1 MVDILAIGSGAV
13 NAYRQALSTTSNNIA
28 NVNTPGYSR
37 RALSIG
43 ESFPVQEGIF
53 SFGTGS
59 QTEAVTRAYD
69 EFLERSL
76 RDAKSDLAIHEP
88 VIEYANRVIDIMATE
103 SASLANAMEDF
114 FNAAEQLSTDPRSN
128 ALRGDFLSSGEL
140 IAVRFNDLSLQ
151 VDKIAEEAEISFR
164 QSVDDLNALSVQLL
178 RVNEQ
183 LNRTSEID
191 KQPPTLLDQRD
202 VLLRDMSQLAKL
214 GVTELAN
221 GQVIVNFGGSGRGY
235 EIVTTTEAKAIGV
248 FATGEAAGS
257 DLRLI
262 LDPYGAKRP
271 MPSSPSGAIGGGVA
285 LNTEILR
292 PVRSGLDH
300 LARIFAAEA
309 NKIHRRGLDAR
320 GEFGGDLFRS
330 SAQFKAS
337 LDTANG
343 AISASARVVDPV
355 VAPTEALELIYKE
368 STDTWDVLDLT
379 TRERLGQIS
388 PGEKQELQGMSFS
401 MTGAPENGD
410 VVVFSP
416 VERPARTFEM
426 LVKDVDRVAV
436 SAAMRSNPGSAN
448 TSGVEAALQTI
459 PEDERPRGFEFGYA
473 VSSNTDNAIHE
484 DVSIVADGFRPAVHI
499 SRDTAGAQIKFDIA
513 ATGDQHIQILTREG
527 VYVAGTEK
535 LGMTQVNSLMSLDSG
550 FDGGGGFDDQ
560 YFNKTGTSAYL
571 NTEIEFGTQSKA
583 ETVSRPYL
591 DPDSGII
598 NDVSVTDPAIMI
610 SKPVLPTEVTKT
622 LIADAAI
629 NFSHTYYDPTDAS
642 ANSEGYVEGKIA
654 LEALDLNAL
663 KILDSSA
670 SSGDRISAADMAAYF
685 NKQFE
690 RLSNVNVMATA
701 QNRVISG
708 ELDNTKSLKIN
719 GVTITVT
726 ATDQISQLVQNIN
739 AKSGDTGVTA
749 STRDGGT
756 LVLTNTSGNEGKNIE
771 VGVSDSDDKISAI
784 GLLGVYGGTYS
795 ISATGEEKVSNAFT
809 SASEVLN
816 GGSAFVVTITR
827 AGNPSTVDVGPN
839 SDTPQGIVDA
849 INSQSGTTKVRATL
863 VADGAGQRIALHN
876 TSGVLTDFTVNTNI
890 KDYKPLNSQGV
901 PELDLDL
908 GFEDLNNRGVGLNK
922 PTEIALTI
930 SSTGKPADLGRLGF
944 ATEVLLDGP
953 AADDYAVFLTGT
965 GTVDTAIRAEKVSG
979 TTAASYPADSF
990 EIEFINAS
998 VYQITDIATSTVV
1011 ATRNYTVGDGISYQG
1026 IKVEFDDIPSIG
1038 DTFTIEP
1045 NTDGVGNNENMLSL
1059 IQLGKEPMIAGQT
1072 LTAAYRDLVAGTG
1085 SRAHLAELSRDAMT
1099 VVHDQADA
1107 TREAAVGVNLD
1118 EEAAD
1123 LIRFQQAYQA
1133 AAQVIQMSQRMFDTL
1148 IQAS

>member
-53 SFGTGS
+53 SFGSGS

-76 RDAKSDLAIHEP
+76 RDAKSDLAVHEP

-128 ALRGDFLSSGEL
+128 ALRGDFLSSGEV
-140 IAVRFNDLSLQ
+140 IAVRFNNLSLQ

-202 VLLRDMSQLAKL
+202 ALLREMSQLAKL
-214 GVTELAN
+214 GVTELPN
-221 GQVIVNFGGSGRGY
+221 GQVVVNFGGSGRGF
-235 EIVTTTEAKAIGV
+235 EIVTTTEAKAVGV

-262 LDPYGAKRP
+262 LDPYGAKRA
-271 MPSSPSGAIGGGVA
+271 MPSSPSGAIGGAVA

-300 LARIFAAEA
+300 LARTFAAEA
-309 NKIHRRGLDAR
+309 NKIHRLGLDAK

-330 SAQFKAS
+330 SAQFKSS

-343 AISASARVVDPV
+343 ALTVSATVVDPA

-368 STDTWDVLDLT
+368 ATDTWDVLDLT

-401 MTGAPENGD
+401 ITGAPENGD

-448 TSGVEAALQTI
+448 TSGVETSLNSI
-459 PEDERPRGFEFGYA
+459 PDDERPKGFEFGYELA
-473 VSSNTDNAIHE
+473 SSGEAYRE
-484 DVSIVADGFRPAVHI
+484 DVVVAADGFRPAVQI
-499 SRDTAGAQIKFDIA
+499 ARGTEGAQVRFDIS
-513 ATGDQHIQILTREG
+513 ATGDQQIQILTREG
-527 VYVAGTEK
+527 VYVAGTDK
-535 LGMTQVNSLMSLDSG
+535 LGQTEVNSLMSLDSG
-550 FDGGGGFDDQ
+550 FDGGGGFNDD
-560 YFNKTGTSAYL
+560 YFNKSGTSAYL
-571 NTEIEFGTQSKA
+571 DTEIRFGMLSKA
-583 ETVSRPYL
+583 EEVTRKSV
-591 DPDSGII
+591 DPGTGII
-598 NDVSVTDPAIMI
+598 NDLTVTEPALII
-610 SKPVLPTEVTKT
+610 SKPVSPAKVTQN
-622 LIADAAI
+622 LIAAGAI
-629 NFSHTYYDPTDAS
+629 NFSHTYYDPADAN
-642 ANSEGYVEGKIA
+642 ANSDGYVEGEIA
-654 LEALDLNAL
+654 LEALSLSAL
-663 KILDSSA
+663 QSVNPNF
-670 SSGDRISAADMAAYF
+670 SSGDRISAADMAKYF
-685 NKQFE
+685 NGQFD
-690 RLSNVNVMATA
+690 RLANTNVSATA
-701 QNRVISG
+701 QNTLMSG
-708 ELDNTKSLKIN
+708 EFDPSKSLTIN
-719 GVTITVT
+719 GVSVSHAVNADMSEMIQ
-726 ATDQISQLVQNIN
+726 AIN
-739 AKSGDTGVTA
+739 AVSGQTGVRAEWRTESA
-749 STRDGGT
+749 
-756 LVLTNTSGNEGKNIE
+756 LALTNTVGNEGDNIE
-771 VGVSDSDDKISAI
+771 IGHSNNDTTSA
-784 GLLGVYGGTYS
+784 LGVVKGIYAGTYS
-795 ISATGEEKVSNAFT
+795 IAAAGEEKVSNTFASATQVLNNGAAFT
-809 SASEVLN
+809 
-816 GGSAFVVTITR
+816 VTITR
-827 AGNPSTVDVGPN
+827 AGASLPVAINRG

-849 INSQSGTTKVRATL
+849 INAASSSTKVSATL
-863 VADGAGQRIALHN
+863 VDDNSGKRISLHN
-876 TSGVLTDFTVNTNI
+876 SGGVTSDFTISTNI
-890 KDYKPLNSQGV
+890 SGYTQLDSQGNSYQ
-901 PELDLDL
+901 DTDL
-908 GFEDLNNRGVGLNK
+908 GFEDLNNRNLGLNK

-930 SSTGKPADLGRLGF
+930 SSTGTPADLGRLGF
-944 ATEVLLDGP
+944 ATDVIIDGP
-953 AADDYAVFLTGT
+953 AANDYAVFLPGT
-965 GTVDTAIRAEKVSG
+965 GTVDTSLSSDK
-979 TTAASYPADSF
+979 TAGDTASRYPADSF
-990 EIEFINAS
+990 KIDFTSAS
-998 VYQITDIATSTVV
+998 VYKITDVATSTVV
-1011 ATRNYTVGDGISYQG
+1011 ATRTYSTGDSISYQG
-1026 IKVEFDDIPSIG
+1026 IQVEFDDIPSQG
-1038 DTFTIEP
+1038 DSFTIEP

-1072 LTAAYRDLVAGTG
+1072 FTAAYRDLVAGTG

-1099 VVHDQADA
+1099 VVHDQAEA

>member
-53 SFGTGS
+53 SFGTGA
-59 QTEAVTRAYD
+59 QTEAVARAYD

-76 RDAKSDLAIHEP
+76 RDAKSDLAVHEP

-202 VLLRDMSQLAKL
+202 SLLRDMSQLAKL

-235 EIVTTTEAKAIGV
+235 EIVTTTEAKAVGV

-271 MPSSPSGAIGGGVA
+271 MPSSPSGAIGGAVA

-300 LARIFAAEA
+300 LARTFAAEA
-309 NKIHRRGLDAR
+309 NKIHRRGLDAE

-337 LDTANG
+337 IDTANG
-343 AISASARVVDPV
+343 AVSASARVVDPA

-368 STDTWDVLDLT
+368 ATDTWDVLDLT

-401 MTGAPENGD
+401 VTGAPENGD

-448 TSGVEAALQTI
+448 TSGVEASLNTI
-459 PEDERPRGFEFGYA
+459 PEDERPQGFEFGYELT
-473 VSSNTDNAIHE
+473 SSEEAYRE
-484 DVSIVADGFRPAVHI
+484 DVAVVADGFRPAVQI
-499 SRDTAGAQIKFDIA
+499 ARGTEGAQVRFDIA
-513 ATGDQHIQILTREG
+513 ATGDQHIQVLTREG
-527 VYVAGTEK
+527 VHVAGTET
-535 LGMTQVNSLMSLDSG
+535 LTAAEANSLMSLDTG
-550 FDGGGGFDDQ
+550 FGEGGYSSTYLNQ
-560 YFNKTGTSAYL
+560 SGTSAYL
-571 NTEIEFGTQSKA
+571 DTEIKFGAQSKA
-583 ETVSRPYL
+583 EEVTRKSV
-591 DPDSGII
+591 DPDTGII
-598 NDVSVTDPAIMI
+598 NDLTVTEPALFISKSVT
-610 SKPVLPTEVTKT
+610 PTGNSSGGAQSLV
-622 LIADAAI
+622 AAGAI
-629 NFSHTYYDPTDAS
+629 NFSHTYYDPSDANADS
-642 ANSEGYVEGKIA
+642 NGLVEGQIA
-654 LEALDLNAL
+654 LEALSLAN
-663 KILDSSA
+663 
-670 SSGDRISAADMAAYF
+670 GETVSAAFMADYF
-685 NKQFE
+685 NGQFD
-690 RLSNVNVMATA
+690 RLANTNVTATA
-701 QNRVISG
+701 QNTLMSG
-708 ELDNTKSLKIN
+708 EFDPSKSLTIN
-719 GVTITVT
+719 GVTVNHAVNAKMNEMIQ
-726 ATDQISQLVQNIN
+726 AIN
-739 AKSGDTGVTA
+739 AVSGQTGVRAEWRTEGA
-749 STRDGGT
+749 
-756 LVLTNTSGNEGKNIE
+756 LALTNTAGNEGDNI
-771 VGVSDSDDKISAI
+771 VIGVSGTDTTSAL
-784 GLLGVYGGTYS
+784 GLVAGTYGGTYS
-795 ISATGEEKVSNAFT
+795 IGATGEEVLSNAFT
-809 SASEVLN
+809 SSTQSIN
-816 GGSAFVVTITR
+816 SGSGFALTITR
-827 AGNPSTVDVGPN
+827 ADSSTATVNIGAGD
-839 SDTPQGIVDA
+839 DTPAGVVAA
-849 INSQSGTTKVRATL
+849 INDAVSGIAGIDAVL
-863 VADGAGQRIALHN
+863 VEDGANFRISLHDQ
-876 TSGVLTDFTVNTNI
+876 TGVGNSFTVST
-890 KDYKPLNSQGV
+890 
-901 PELDLDL
+901 DLTTYDATADADM
-908 GFEDLNNRGVGLNK
+908 GFNDLNNRNLGLNK

-930 SSTGKPADLGRLGF
+930 SSTGTPADLGRLGF
-944 ATEVLLDGP
+944 ATEVIIDGP

-965 GTVDTAIRAEKVSG
+965 GTVDTSLRSDKAAGV
-979 TTAASYPADSF
+979 TASRYPADSF
-990 EIEFINAS
+990 EINFTSAS
-998 VYQITDIATSTVV
+998 VYTITDIATSTVV
-1011 ATRNYTVGDGISYQG
+1011 ATRTYTAGDSISYQG
-1026 IKVEFDDIPSIG
+1026 IQVEFDDIPSQG
-1038 DTFTIEP
+1038 DSFTIEP
-1045 NTDGVGNNENMLSL
+1045 NTDGVGNNENMLSM

-1072 LTAAYRDLVAGTG
+1072 FTAAYRDLVAGTG